1 MRRQYPYLQDS
12 YVETESGALEKREF
26 LAQLDDFVN
35 QKRYARLTL
44 LNWKEEPLKEIQGEI
59 VSGNISKDGSSS
71 VRSTCSLT
79 TSVDTTSYTVGD
91 ANMDFAEN
99 KKIFVE
105 IGIKNYTKDYPQ
117 YPILWFPQGV
127 FFIKSFSCNASTT
140 SAMNISLTLNDKM
153 GMLNGD
159 IGGKFP
165 STTILDEE
173 DTQTETGEY
182 ATVKVPIYRI
192 IQEVVNHFGGED
204 LNNIVIEDV
213 PLRIK
218 RIMRWTGDTPLYLVS
233 NGGQAEAGTLS
244 YDPQLTPPEE
254 GAYLQI
260 NNGDDAGY
268 VYNDFVYDK
277 ELVMNAGQS
286 VADALEQI
294 KQYLGNYEYFYD
306 EFGVFHF
313 REIKNYLNTTQATNL
328 LDDMAA
334 NNYLV
339 DIATSK
345 DVYTFSDNS
354 NLVSI
359 SANPQYNNIKN
370 DYVIH
375 GLRKMTS
382 SDISYDVFYHL
393 AIDNKP
399 QPLGQRNGQN
409 YYNTYYDLL
418 LYTDELTDLI
428 QAAFPL
434 YVEELPRPGNFNVIY
449 RVQDTTQGDLED
461 SIGDYQDEQLNAQEK
476 IKELKAKLDELN
488 ARLQELESLIDQYTL
503 VSDTAQKEIDRL
515 TNENDEIKKVLNE
528 NTTTYTEQ
536 VKELNTMKSSL
547 IDYKNQRRD
556 LESKI
561 EADQDN
567 QELKDQL
574 NSVIARIVVLE
585 DDIDS
590 LQSNT
595 DNLKNTIDTQRAE
608 IEKNEKMIAEWEEK
622 LNTVNVEGGSIE
634 EYVSLIRERSDV
646 KEQIQMTEQ
655 EIARNEQTI
664 NDLDLRIEQAEEE
677 IKNAEE
683 NIDATAGY
691 AFYVWDDSDYRKLPV
706 VKYYPSN
713 GDGYTVLDWRT
724 EIYLQGM
731 LAKNNGTDAGMYYHN
746 LELDYTQAAND
757 RNWIAG
763 ILRYGRKNRVD
774 TDYYFQELEAFWPQM
789 YNLETQKFYGQESND
804 ELLTTS
810 LADGVYYL
818 DFIEPQTS
826 GLGEFSIQNIGRRM
840 DVVNDEDI
848 NCLFQPL
855 IPDVIF
861 LNRDDEENFDK
872 LKAECQDKGEEW
884 TQVTSDVYYALA
896 TGGWRNAAFDQIK
909 YELYLHTNYQKTL
922 SVTAL
927 PVYYLEPNSRV
938 TINDKST
945 NTYGS
950 FVLRSLSIPLGP
962 GNVMSG
968 SCAECFERF

>member
-306 EFGVFHF
+306 EFGIFHF
-313 REIKNYLNTTQATNL
+313 REIRNYLNTTQGKVLVT
-328 LDDMAA
+328 DMTENDYMVERA
-334 NNYLV
+334 
-339 DIATSK
+339 IPK
-345 DVYTFSDNS
+345 EVYTFSDNS
-354 NLVSI
+354 NLLSI
-359 SANPQYNNIKN
+359 NITPQYENIKN
-370 DYVIH
+370 DYIVH
-375 GLRKMTS
+375 GLRKMTD
-382 SDISYDVFYHL
+382 SDISYDIMYHL
-393 AIDNKP
+393 VIDSKP
-399 QPLGQRNGQN
+399 QTG
-409 YYNTYYDLL
+409 NTYTNVL
-418 LYTDELTDLI
+418 LYRELDTDI
-428 QAAFPL
+428 QSAIFP
-434 YVEELPRPGNFNVIY
+434 VNIQELPDFGEFNTIY
-449 RVQDTTQGDLED
+449 RLPDGKAYMWDD
-461 SIGDYQDEQLNAQEK
+461 DNSW
-476 IKELKAKLDELN
+476 KEL
-488 ARLQELESLIDQYTL
+488 
-503 VSDTAQKEIDRL
+503 V
-515 TNENDEIKKVLNE
+515 
-528 NTTTYTEQ
+528 
-536 VKELNTMKSSL
+536 
-547 IDYKNQRRD
+547 
-556 LESKI
+556 
-561 EADQDN
+561 
-567 QELKDQL
+567 
-574 NSVIARIVVLE
+574 
-585 DDIDS
+585 
-590 LQSNT
+590 
-595 DNLKNTIDTQRAE
+595 
-608 IEKNEKMIAEWEEK
+608 
-622 LNTVNVEGGSIE
+622 VEGYYDAANPYI
-634 EYVSLIRERSDV
+634 
-646 KEQIQMTEQ
+646 TE
-655 EIARNEQTI
+655 
-664 NDLDLRIEQAEEE
+664 
-677 IKNAEE
+677 
-683 NIDATAGY
+683 
-691 AFYVWDDSDYRKLPV
+691 
-706 VKYYPSN
+706 
-713 GDGYTVLDWRT
+713 DWRT
-724 EIYLQGM
+724 ELYLRGLQALYNNSTDQG
-731 LAKNNGTDAGMYYHN
+731 
-746 LELDYTQAAND
+746 
-757 RNWIAG
+757 
-763 ILRYGRKNRVD
+763 
-774 TDYYFQELEAFWPQM
+774 YYFQELRAFWPQI
-789 YNLETQKFYGQESND
+789 YDLKEQQFWGEAEDPSLQARV
-804 ELLTTS
+804 LT
-810 LADGVYYL
+810 DGNYFL
-818 DFIEPQTS
+818 DFIDSS
-826 GLGEFSIQNIGRRM
+826 GPLGKWSVSNIGRRS
-840 DVVNDEDI
+840 DVVIDEEI
-848 NCLFQPL
+848 NCLFEPEIPNIVFLDLDLQDTDPEEFQKLRDECIDQGQPYAQTRGE
-855 IPDVIF
+855 IF
-861 LNRDDEENFDK
+861 QAFF
-872 LKAECQDKGEEW
+872 
-884 TQVTSDVYYALA
+884 
-896 TGGWRNAAFDQIK
+896 TGGYSNGAYARICA
-909 YELYLHTNYQKTL
+909 ELYSHTTYQKTI
-922 SVTAL
+922 SVTAI
-927 PVYYLEPNSRV
+927 PNYYLAPNSRV
-938 TINDKST
+938 RISDNST
-945 NTYGS
+945 QTFGS
-950 FVLRSLSIPLGP
+950 FMIQNISIPLDVGS
-962 GNVMSG
+962 VMSVTLN
-968 SCAECFERF
+968 ECIQQR